1 MIRCLI
7 CLTLAHLIG
16 GSAFH
21 TAEAQS
27 LVPTQPQIEE
37 AALPQAG
44 ALPDPKEREQESTS
58 SSTSTTTRSG
68 RRSSDSR
75 SHASDVK
82 PSAPININT
91 ATVEELDALPGV
103 GLKMAQRIIDY
114 RQKQGPFKRV
124 EDLMNVQGIGEK
136 NFLKLKPLIT
146 ISTAKAERS
155 GTR

>member
-1 MIRCLI
+1 MIRLLI
-7 CLTLAHLIG
+7 CFTLAHLIG

-21 TAEAQS
+21 TAQAQS
-27 LVPTQPQIEE
+27 LVPTQPQVEE

-58 SSTSTTTRSG
+58 SSTSTTRSG
-68 RRSSDSR
+68 RSSSGSR

-82 PSAPININT
+82 PSAPVNINT
-91 ATVEELDALPGV
+91 ATLEELDALPGV
-103 GLKMAQRIIDY
+103 GLKMAQRIIDF